1 MRFEVTSTNLEDV
14 EADSLIIQFFETTEV
29 PEAILTLPES
39 IKEEVAPP
47 IGTGGFKAKLGQVLP
62 VYPKSAGSIR
72 CFLLLGLGSKQ
83 DFSLEA
89 IRQAHGYAA
98 LKVKELGSRSVAV
111 PILSIPPYTAPEITA
126 SVVEAISLA
135 FYKFDKYKSK
145 VEDGKYPELVRLV
158 VDSDMKGMCDAAARE
173 ATIVSEAVKLARDIA
188 NMPSSDIP
196 PKRMAE
202 IATEV
207 GMASGFSTKVFEMEV
222 LERMGMKGIVSVG
235 KGSSNPPVLIV
246 MKYDGGGDTY
256 AVVGKGVVF
265 DSGGISIKPS
275 EKMEEMKYDKSG
287 AAAVIAFM
295 KAVAELKLPIRL
307 IGIVPVVE
315 NLPSGNALKPGDI
328 IKFRNG
334 KTAEIISTDA
344 EGRLILADALAYA
357 SEMKPKAIIDLA
369 TLTGACVIALGTH
382 VSGLFSNNDGL
393 ADRLIKAGEKTG
405 ERLWRLPLWKE
416 YFEQIKSDVADM
428 KNVGG
433 RPAGAITA
441 AAFLMNFVDSN
452 IPWAHIDIAGTAWT
466 QESSPEKSYIP
477 KGATGVGVRLLVEFL
492 KSEIKQGQVSLAGN
506 ANT

>member
-1 MRFEVTSTNLEDV
+1 MKFEVISTNLE
-14 EADSLIIQFFETTEV
+14 EIKSDSVVIQFFEGTEF
-29 PEAILTLPES
+29 PESVLTLPES
-39 IKEEVAPP
+39 IRGEIASP
-47 IGTGGFKAKLGQVLP
+47 IEAGGFKAKLGQVLP
-62 VYPKSAGSIR
+62 VYPKSAGPVR
-72 CFLLLGLGSKQ
+72 CFLLLGLGKKQ

-98 LKVKELGSRSVAV
+98 LKAKEIGSSSVAV
-111 PILSIPPYTAPEITA
+111 PIPNLPPYSAPEIVA
-126 SVVEAISLA
+126 SVVEAVNLA
-135 FYKFDKYKSK
+135 FYRFDRYKSK
-145 VEDGKYPELVRLV
+145 VEDSKYPELISLV
-158 VDSDMKGMCDAAARE
+158 VEPDVKTLCDTAAQE
-173 ATIVSEAVKLARDIA
+173 AVIVSEAVKLARDIA

-196 PKRMAE
+196 PKKLAE
-202 IATEV
+202 ITTEV
-207 GMASGFSTKVFEMEV
+207 GAASGFSTKVFEMEV
-222 LERMGMKGIVSVG
+222 LERMGMGGIVGVG

-256 AVVGKGVVF
+256 AVVGKGVIF

-287 AAAVIAFM
+287 AAAVIALM
-295 KAVAELKLPIRL
+295 KAVAELKLPVRL
-307 IGIVPVVE
+307 IGIVPAVE

-357 SEMKPKAIIDLA
+357 SEMKPKALIDLA

-382 VSGLFSNNDGL
+382 ASGLFSNNDRL
-393 ADRLIKAGEKTG
+393 ADALIKAGERTG

-416 YFEQIKSDVADM
+416 YFEQIKSEVADM

-441 AAFLMNFVDSN
+441 AAFLMNFVDSG

-477 KGATGVGVRLLVEFL
+477 KGATGIGVRLLIEFL
-492 KSEIKQGQVSLAGN
+492 KSEIKGG
-506 ANT
+506 

>member
-1 MRFEVTSTNLEDV
+1 MMKFEVVSTNLEDV
-14 EADSLIIQFFETTEV
+14 DTDSVVIQLFEG
-29 PEAILTLPES
+29 PEIVVTLPDS
-39 IKEEVAPP
+39 IRREIAPS
-47 IGTGGFKAKLGQVLP
+47 IEAGGFKAKLGQVLP
-62 VYPKSAGSIR
+62 IYTKSTGPVR
-72 CFLLLGLGSKQ
+72 CFLLLGLGNRQ

-89 IRQAHGYAA
+89 VRQAHGYAA
-98 LKVKELGSRSVAV
+98 LKAKEIGVRSVAV
-111 PILSIPPYTAPEITA
+111 PIPNLPPYTPSEITT

-135 FYKFDKYKSK
+135 LYRFDRYKSK
-145 VEDGKYPELVRLV
+145 VEEGKYPELVRLV
-158 VDSDMKGMCDAAARE
+158 VDSNVKDACDAAARE
-173 ATIVSEAVKLARDIA
+173 AVIVSESVKLARDIA
-188 NMPSSDIP
+188 NTPSNYIP
-196 PKRMAE
+196 PKKMAE
-202 IATEV
+202 IATEI
-207 GMASGFSTKVFEMEV
+207 GMVSGFSTKVFEMEV
-222 LERMGMKGIVSVG
+222 LERMGMNGIVSVG

-256 AVVGKGVVF
+256 VFVGKGVVF

-287 AAAVIAFM
+287 AAAVIALM
-295 KAVAELKLPIRL
+295 KAVAELKLPVRL

-334 KTAEIISTDA
+334 KTAEIINTDA

-357 SEMKPKAIIDLA
+357 SEMKPKAIVDLA

-382 VSGLFSNNDGL
+382 ASGLLSNNDKL
-393 ADRLIKAGEKTG
+393 AEALLKAGEKTG

-416 YFEQIKSDVADM
+416 YFEQIKSEVADM

-477 KGATGVGVRLLVEFL
+477 KGATGIGVRLLIEFL
-492 KSEIKQGQVSLAGN
+492 KSEIKRG
-506 ANT
+506 

>member
-1 MRFEVTSTNLEDV
+1 MKFEVISTNLEGV
-14 EADSLIIQFFETTEV
+14 RVDSLIIQFFEGAEV
-29 PEAILTLPES
+29 PEAVVTLPES
-39 IKEEVAPP
+39 IKEEIEPS

-62 VYPKSAGSIR
+62 VYPKSADAIR
-72 CFLLLGLGSKQ
+72 CFLLLGLGSRK

-89 IRQAHGYAA
+89 VRQAHGYAA
-98 LKVKELGSRSVAV
+98 IRAKEIGSKSITV
-111 PILSIPPYTAPEITA
+111 PIFSIPPYTAPEITA
-126 SVVEAISLA
+126 SVVEAINLA
-135 FYKFDKYKSK
+135 FYRFDRYKSK

-158 VDSDMKGMCDAAARE
+158 ADPDVRNMCDAAANE
-173 ATIVSEAVKLARDIA
+173 AAIVSEAVKLARDLT

-196 PKRMAE
+196 PKKMAE

-207 GMASGFSTKVFEMEV
+207 GMVSGFSTKVLEAEV
-222 LERMGMKGIVSVG
+222 LERMGMGGIVNVG
-235 KGSSNPPVLIV
+235 KGSSNPPVLII

-256 AVVGKGVVF
+256 VVVGKGVVF
-265 DSGGISIKPS
+265 DSGGISLKPS
-275 EKMEEMKYDKSG
+275 EKMEEMKYDKAG
-287 AAAVIAFM
+287 AAAVIALM
-295 KAVAELKLPIRL
+295 KAVAELKLPVRL
-307 IGIVPVVE
+307 IGIVPAVE
-315 NLPSGNALKPGDI
+315 NLPSSNALKPGDI
-328 IKFRNG
+328 IRFRNG

-357 SEMKPKAIIDLA
+357 SEMRPKVIVDLA

-382 VSGLFSNNDGL
+382 ASGLFSNNDEL
-393 ADRLIKAGEKTG
+393 AEALIKAGEKTG
-405 ERLWRLPLWKE
+405 ERLWRLPLWKD

-433 RPAGAITA
+433 RAAGAITA
-441 AAFLMNFVDSN
+441 AAFLMNFVEGN

-492 KSEIKQGQVSLAGN
+492 KSEIKRVKPYPSD

>member
-1 MRFEVTSTNLEDV
+1 MKFEVISTNLEDIK
-14 EADSLIIQFFETTEV
+14 ADYLIIQFFEGAEV
-29 PEAILTLPES
+29 PEVVLTLPES
-39 IKEEVAPP
+39 IKEEIASP
-47 IGTGGFKAKLGQVLP
+47 IRAGCFKAKLGQVLL
-62 VYPKSAGSIR
+62 VYPKSAGPVR

-83 DFSLEA
+83 DFSLESL
-89 IRQAHGYAA
+89 RQAHGYAA
-98 LKVKELGSRSVAV
+98 LKVKEIGSKDMAV
-111 PILSIPPYTAPEITA
+111 PIPNIPPYTASEITT

-135 FYKFDKYKSK
+135 FYKFNRYKSK
-145 VEDGKYPELVRLV
+145 AEDGKYPELIRLV
-158 VDSDMKGMCDAAARE
+158 VGSNTKNACDAAARE
-173 ATIVSEAVKLARDIA
+173 AAIVSEAVKLARDIA
-188 NMPSSDIP
+188 NMPSNDIP

-207 GMASGFSTKVFEMEV
+207 GMASGFSTKVFDMEI
-222 LERMGMKGIVSVG
+222 LERMGMRGIVSVG

-246 MKYDGGGDTY
+246 MRYDGGGDTY

-287 AAAVIAFM
+287 AATVIALM
-295 KAVAELKLPIRL
+295 KAVAELKLPVRL
-307 IGIVPVVE
+307 IGIVPAVE
-315 NLPSGNALKPGDI
+315 NLPNGNALKPGDI

-382 VSGLFSNNDGL
+382 ASGLFSNNEEL
-393 ADRLIKAGEKTG
+393 ADKLIKAGERTG

-477 KGATGVGVRLLVEFL
+477 RGATGIGVRLLVEFL
-492 KSEIKQGQVSLAGN
+492 KSEIKRG
-506 ANT
+506 

>member
-1 MRFEVTSTNLEDV
+1 MKFEVISTDLEGV
-14 EADSLIIQFFETTEV
+14 EADCLIVQFFEGVDV
-29 PEAILTLPES
+29 PEVVPTIPEH
-39 IKEEVAPP
+39 IKEEIMLP
-47 IGTGGFKAKLGQVLP
+47 IKKGGFKAKLGQVLP
-62 VYPKSAGSIR
+62 VYSKSASSIG
-72 CFLLLGLGSKQ
+72 CFLLLGLGGRQ
-83 DFSLEA
+83 DFGLEV
-89 IRQAHGYAA
+89 IRQAHGYGA
-98 LKVKELGSRSVAV
+98 LKAKDLGNKSLAV
-111 PILSIPPYTAPEITA
+111 PITSIPPYTAPEITA
-126 SVVEAISLA
+126 CVVEAIELA
-135 FYKFDKYKSK
+135 FYRFNKYKSK
-145 VEDGKYPELVRLV
+145 VEDSKYPELIRLIV
-158 VDSDMKGMCDAAARE
+158 GPDMKDMCDAAARE
-173 ATIVSEAVKLARDIA
+173 AAIVSDAVKLARDIA
-188 NMPSSDIP
+188 NMPGNEIP

-222 LERMGMKGIVSVG
+222 LERMGMRGIVSVG

-287 AAAVIAFM
+287 AAAVIALM
-295 KAVAELKLPIRL
+295 KAVAELKLPVKL

-382 VSGLFSNNDGL
+382 ASGLFSNNDEL
-393 ADRLIKAGEKTG
+393 ANKLIKAGEKTG

-441 AAFLMNFVDSN
+441 AAFLMNFVDGN

-492 KSEIKQGQVSLAGN
+492 KSEVKQA
-506 ANT
+506 